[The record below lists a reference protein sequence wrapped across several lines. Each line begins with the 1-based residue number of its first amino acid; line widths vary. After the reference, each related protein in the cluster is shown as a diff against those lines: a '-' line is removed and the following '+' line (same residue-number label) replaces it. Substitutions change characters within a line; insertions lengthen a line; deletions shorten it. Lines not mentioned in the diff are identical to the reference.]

1 MIWQQKTL
9 KPLEAITRTGF
20 LVSLVSY
27 VVFWLADAVV
37 PGFVSRYFS
46 VHVFLL
52 ASVVFGI
59 LWASVLDAYTS
70 RPMVQVA
77 VALFCG
83 LVLAVLTWGFA
94 PDLDVYRVVLTLVSF
109 FTPTILYTLIRSS

>member
-46 VHVFLL
+46 VHIFLL

-59 LWASVLDAYTS
+59 LWASVLEEYAS
-70 RPMVQVA
+70 RPILQVA

-83 LVLAVLTWGFA
+83 LLLAVLTWSLA
-94 PDLDVYRVVLTLVSF
+94 QDLGVYRVPLALLSAFV
-109 FTPTILYTLIRSS
+109 PTILYTLIRI

>member
-27 VVFWLADAVV
+27 VIFWLADVAQ
-37 PGFVSRYFS
+37 PGFISRYFS

-52 ASVVFGI
+52 ASVVFGL
-59 LWASVLDAYTS
+59 LWASVLEEYAS
-70 RPMVQVA
+70 RPMFQVV

-83 LVLAVLTWGFA
+83 LALAVLTWGLA
-94 PDLDVYRVVLTLVSF
+94 QDLGVYRVPLSLVSF
-109 FTPTILYTLIRSS
+109 FTPTILYTLIRS